1 MSRTRLH
8 TELAKCRNGITDWD
22 NASRNTLNHCYRRN
36 FEVGKRRANKKS
48 LIEKI
53 IDRETEV

>member
-8 TELAKCRNGITDWD
+8 TELAKCKNGVMDWNDASIITHKYYD
-22 NASRNTLNHCYRRN
+22 RLN
-36 FEVGKRRANKKS
+36 FDVGEMKEMRIKLK
-48 LIEKI
+48 EKI